1 MEQAALKQLTSAVH
15 DFSLTQY
22 AQASSFTFF
31 AWDYFVTLPNESRY
45 FWSGKWTYAR
55 ILFFLN
61 RYQTMGW
68 MIFNVAASNLNFS
81 CLAWGRHIAE
91 ASAANLAVQIYL
103 LLHFAADS
111 PRVALPWKPGE
122 YTCTGGHG
130 QPQGLFLSIIPS
142 LVFDIAVLALV
153 IIQGLS
159 HIRTSRRN
167 TGFLGVK
174 FIRAI
179 MTDSVAHFVVILLVY
194 VAIELAWFKLPVV
207 QTYFVYSFGVPIIS
221 VAGTRILINLKRQAD
236 PSPTWIINNP
246 TSLYSSSTLR

>member
-1 MEQAALKQLTSAVH
+1 MRYSIRVFLLPGTFLFIKYFFQV
-15 DFSLTQY
+15 
-22 AQASSFTFF
+22 AS
-31 AWDYFVTLPNESRY
+31 
-45 FWSGKWTYAR
+45 GQWTYAQ

-68 MIFNVAASNLNFS
+68 MIFNVAVAFVPYKSNSASSS

-236 PSPTWIINNP
+236 PSPTWIINNQ
-246 TSLYSSSTLR
+246 RRRNDRH